1 MKSIGQMTQNPTG
14 LFERDPRLF
23 GQGVIGTTEALPKC
37 DSCGGMGYVVPD
49 VPVGHAYF
57 GKAVLCPSPSCPAAA
72 PIRQVRIQNLFQ
84 TAGIPDGYAH
94 FTLEGFL
101 EGLNDEQKSGKLLAL
116 TAMKRYIR
124 DGGWLNLQPVQEM
137 LKLKTSPN
145 DAVSKNS
152 VVITG
157 PYGTGKTALMVAV
170 AKKLLDLNFGVVY
183 IRLDDMF
190 REVMKRY
197 DSKQYETDAETA
209 LMEFK
214 KAPLLIIDEADV
226 EDRTP
231 HKKAM
236 FENVV
241 DHRYK
246 NGLPILMTTNQ
257 SKVEFRDNWNE
268 RTQQRLLGMAHW
280 IRMDGPNLRLLA
292 DESSEY

>member
-1 MKSIGQMTQNPTG
+1 MKSMLQMTQHPTG
-14 LFERDPRLF
+14 LFDRDPRLF
-23 GQGVIGTTEALPKC
+23 GQGVIGTTEALPAC
-37 DSCGGMGYVVPD
+37 DTCGGMGYVVPE
-49 VPVGHAYF
+49 VPVGHPLF
-57 GKAVLCPSPSCPAAA
+57 GKAVLCPSKTCPAAG

-84 TAGIPDGYAH
+84 TAGIPSGYAQ

-101 EGLNDEQKSGKLLAL
+101 EGLDDEQKAGKLLAL

-124 DGGWLNLQPVQEM
+124 DGGWLNLQEVKAALGLEM
-137 LKLKTSPN
+137 KAN
-145 DAVSKNS
+145 DGISKNS

-170 AKKLLDLNFGVVY
+170 AKKLLDLGFSVIY

-190 REVMKRY
+190 REVMNRY
-197 DSKQYETDAETA
+197 SSNTDTDAETA

-214 KAPLLIIDEADV
+214 KATLLIIDEADV

-241 DHRYK
+241 RYRYANK
-246 NGLPILMTTNQ
+246 LPILMTTNQ
-257 SKVEFRDNWNE
+257 GKAEFRDNWNE
-268 RTQQRLLGMAHW
+268 RTQQALLDMAHW
-280 IRMDGPNLRLLA
+280 LRMDGSNLRALA
-292 DESSEY
+292 DESGEQ